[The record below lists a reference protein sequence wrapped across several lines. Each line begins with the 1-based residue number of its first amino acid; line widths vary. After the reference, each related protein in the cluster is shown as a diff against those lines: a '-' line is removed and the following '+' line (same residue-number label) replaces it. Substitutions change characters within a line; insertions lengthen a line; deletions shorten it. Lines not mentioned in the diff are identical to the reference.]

1 MAYFEVN
8 NPDNLK
14 KELIDGSNPDSG
26 LILNLL
32 EKIKPKKAKYS
43 SDKLYLISSDK
54 EFLAKEIVKLI
65 SEDLESTIEEF
76 DFDGFEIQYFF
87 LLYNPFIKMASF
99 SCELKNPN
107 GGAVIYDIVRVY
119 QYRNEYYLLRI

>member
-26 LILNLL
+26 LISNLL

-87 LLYNPFIKMASF
+87 YCTIRLLKW
-99 SCELKNPN
+99 
-107 GGAVIYDIVRVY
+107 
-119 QYRNEYYLLRI
+119 LLFPANSKIPT

>member
-1 MAYFEVN
+1 MPYFEVN

-14 KELIDGSNPDSG
+14 TELIDGSNPDFNF
-26 LILNLL
+26 ILKLL
-32 EKIKPKKAKYS
+32 EKIKLKKAKHS

-76 DFDGFEIQYFF
+76 DFEGFEIQYFF
-87 LLYNPFIKMASF
+87 SLYNPFIKMASF

-107 GGAVIYDIVRVY
+107 GGAVIYDIIRIY
-119 QYRNEYYLLRI
+119 LYRNEYYLSKP